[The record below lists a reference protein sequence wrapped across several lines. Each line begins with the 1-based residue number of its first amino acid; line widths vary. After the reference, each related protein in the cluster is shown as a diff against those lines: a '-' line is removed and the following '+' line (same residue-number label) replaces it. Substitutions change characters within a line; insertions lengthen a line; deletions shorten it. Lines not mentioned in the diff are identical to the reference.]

1 MTSLLGH
8 WRTRRV
14 EGGREGREQNL
25 FIVSVRWQ
33 DKEVLYILI
42 GQKES

>member
-1 MTSLLGH
+1 M
-8 WRTRRV
+8 
-14 EGGREGREQNL
+14 EGGREGRKENL
-25 FIVSVRWQ
+25 FIDSVKWQ